1 MLVFEKNYEFVLFLV
16 QKTCLLRQKSL
27 ALKLEL
33 LFELERKFEGI

>member
-1 MLVFEKNYEFVLFLV
+1 MSLCFFSAKNMLT
-16 QKTCLLRQKSL
+16 KTKKSL